1 MRRILFVSCIVVIA
15 SAGLTACGDD
25 DEERL
30 SKADFLEQGNAICDA
45 GNEEADEAFASISD
59 GEEPPMEDLVALFED
74 TLIPSVRGQID
85 DLRALNP
92 PADLEDDVNKMLD
105 DASDAIDE
113 IEAGLDDD
121 PGAVFEGEDPFE
133 EVNVQAAAIGL
144 TSCAESE

>member
-1 MRRILFVSCIVVIA
+1 MRRILLVSCIVVIA

-45 GNEEADEAFASISD
+45 GNEEVDKAFASISPD
-59 GEEPPMEDLVALFED
+59 GEEPPMEDIVAMFED

-113 IEAGLDDD
+113 IEARLDDD
-121 PGAVFEGEDPFE
+121 PDAVFDGEDPFE
-133 EVNVQAAAIGL
+133 KVNAQAAAIGL
-144 TSCAESE
+144 TSCAED